1 MSSPDKNGSSTITGS
16 RFVGGNITQGTNSV
30 NLHAMLYSTTDKNM
44 TVYFVKHVL
53 LFQKQNLVNV
63 PFTLQA
69 NKKQGVLRWFLMWRW
84 LYGPYETTLLKLTDM

>member
-1 MSSPDKNGSSTITGS
+1 MSSPDKNESNTITGS

-53 LFQKQNLVNV
+53 LF
-63 PFTLQA
+63 
-69 NKKQGVLRWFLMWRW
+69 RS
-84 LYGPYETTLLKLTDM
+84 